1 MMQRGKGCLPGLLFG
16 LCLLG
21 GCASSPYMS
30 DVDQEAS
37 AGPGGAPPVQM
48 ITDQWLS
55 AEQQRHARRTL
66 QDVSALVERQP
77 FSYRIGSG
85 DVLSIVVW
93 DHPELGAALPMD
105 RNAAPPFGNEPALS
119 PTAGF
124 VVDHDGRV
132 QFPYAG
138 AVAVA
143 GLTELQAR
151 DLLAERLARFIR
163 QPIVTL
169 RVQSYR
175 SQRVYIDGEV
185 KTPGLQPINDIPMT
199 LVEALN
205 RAGGALPSADQSR
218 LMLERGQQRF
228 PINLPLLMQR
238 GVPLAQ
244 LMLHDGD
251 LLHVPSR
258 DESKVFVSGEVVAPR
273 SLTMHNGRLTLNE
286 AMGEA
291 GGLTPDGDGRQ
302 VYVVRRWS
310 GGPQI
315 YRLDAR
321 TPGALAMA
329 EAFELEPR
337 DVVYVAATPLANWH
351 RRISLLFPGALSSA
365 VGATR

>member
-1 MMQRGKGCLPGLLFG
+1 MGQRARGYLLGLA
-16 LCLLG
+16 LLG
-21 GCASSPYMS
+21 GCASGTYMS
-30 DVDQEAS
+30 ELDEDAREAR
-37 AGPGGAPPVQM
+37 GNAPPVQL
-48 ITDQWLS
+48 ITDQWLT
-55 AEQQRHARRTL
+55 AEQQRRAQRTV
-66 QDVSALVERQP
+66 QDVSALAEHEP
-77 FSYRIGSG
+77 FTYRIGSG

-93 DHPELGAALPMD
+93 DHPELGAALPME
-105 RNAAPPFGNEPALS
+105 RNAAAPYGSEPALS

-138 AVAVA
+138 AVTVG
-143 GLTELQAR
+143 GLTEVQAR
-151 DLLAERLARFIR
+151 DLLAAALERFIR
-163 QPIVTL
+163 KPIVTL

-185 KTPGLQPINDIPMT
+185 KTPGLQAMNDIPMT

-218 LMLERGQQRF
+218 LVLERGQQRF

-238 GVPLAQ
+238 GMNLAQ
-244 LMLHDGD
+244 LMLRNGD
-251 LLHVPSR
+251 VLHVPSR
-258 DESKVFVSGEVVAPR
+258 DESKVFVSGEVVVPK
-273 SLTMHNGRLTLNE
+273 SLPMHNGRLTLNE

-302 VYVVRRWS
+302 VYVVRRLAA
-310 GGPQI
+310 GPQV

-351 RRISLLFPGALSSA
+351 RRVSLLFPGALSSA
-365 VGATR
+365 VGVAR